1 MTEKTQAVS
10 AEEELGLDIGH
21 VGIGAYVALILTII
35 FFSGLFYKLDGYK
48 WLGALDF
55 TTLAGGFG
63 KIDGLTYIGKG
74 GFGARQ
80 GFLFAL
86 SLFPSVMLALG
97 VMEVVTHY
105 GAMRAAQK
113 LMTPLLKPILGIP
126 GTTGLALITD
136 LQSTDAGAAL
146 TKGMYDRGLFDKKG
160 LVVICA
166 WQYSGAGLIGNYFAS
181 GSALFG
187 ATLCPIII
195 PLVIMIVLKFVGAF
209 FVRLVLNTV
218 YRKDFEN
225 D

>member
-1 MTEKTQAVS
+1 MS
-10 AEEELGLDIGH
+10 
-21 VGIGAYVALILTII
+21 
-35 FFSGLFYKLDGYK
+35 
-48 WLGALDF
+48 
-55 TTLAGGFG
+55 GGFG

-97 VMEVVTHY
+97 VMEVVTYY

-113 LMTPLLKPILGIP
+113 LMTPLLNPILGVP
-126 GTTGLALITD
+126 GSTGLALITD

-160 LVVICA
+160 LIVVCA

-181 GSALFG
+181 GSALFA
-187 ATLCPIII
+187 ATLCPLIV
-195 PLVIMIVLKFVGAF
+195 PLILMIVLKFVGGF
-209 FVRLVLNTV
+209 LVRCVLNTV